1 MTRKQSAYARK
12 RARQAATVDPFAAFR
27 ALRSTAAA
35 QSTADLDPDQLRD
48 LRIGYHGALAAL
60 TSGTAN
66 DSDAHALA
74 LASNVSLLLCEH
86 GIGREYLDDVIA
98 AQQAVV
104 SIKARRERVGRYGAT
119 GPELA
124 LLQTLL
130 DLHDAQLDSED
141 CKEYVLIGA
150 LVECKRRAA
159 AGHVL
164 EVPA

>member
-1 MTRKQSAYARK
+1 VTRKQSAYARK
-12 RARQAATVDPFAAFR
+12 RARQGADVDRLAAFR
-27 ALRSTAAA
+27 TLRAAAEA
-35 QSTADLDPDQLRD
+35 QSTADLDPEQLRD

-60 TSGTAN
+60 TSGHAN
-66 DSDAHALA
+66 DSEANALA
-74 LASNVSLLLCEH
+74 LASNVALMLCEY
-86 GIGREYLDDVIA
+86 GIGREYLDEVIA
-98 AQQAVV
+98 AQHAVM
-104 SIKARRERVGRYGAT
+104 SIKLRRDRVGRYGAT

-164 EVPA
+164 EVAA